1 MSPPRDGDPYARSA
15 AWRWV
20 ALAAALLAWTFD
32 GVEQGVYTVV
42 TRPALKDV
50 VPGVRERAEELARI
64 QEAIRRQDE
73 SAGAPEALLE
83 RERELREAVDGPVSF
98 YFGIAFAMW
107 LWGAALGGVIF
118 GRLGD
123 RHGRVKPLA
132 LAVLTYSVFTGLSAL
147 SGHWSQLAACRFLGA
162 LGLGGAWPLSVAIIV
177 ETWPER
183 RRSVLAGLMGAGAN
197 VGYLIAGTY
206 SRAMASQGLDWRWVL
221 GAGFFIGLL
230 SLPVIAC
237 VPETPRWRESTS
249 EARRSSLR
257 DLFRP
262 AYRRSTLA
270 GSLLSTVALLGT
282 WGSFLW
288 FPTYV
293 DQISEGTPFAG
304 NARSIVLQWQS
315 LGQIA
320 GGFLGGLIAKW
331 FGNKPSWRLIAL
343 GAWISVVAL
352 FALNREFTGRTIAMA
367 ILAGVFVTSFFGWL
381 PKFLPE
387 LYPTAIR
394 ATGQGF
400 AYNIGRVL
408 TGIGVLG
415 GGALVSLFRG
425 DYRLGMIAM
434 ATVYLLGVPAVS
446 LAPETGGK
454 LPQEDAKR

>member
-1 MSPPRDGDPYARSA
+1 MPLPPDGDPYARSA

-42 TRPALKDV
+42 TRPALKDM
-50 VPGVRERAEELARI
+50 VPGVREQAEELARV
-64 QEAIRRQDE
+64 QEALGRGGE
-73 SAGAPEALLE
+73 SAGPAGPLRA
-83 RERELREAVDGPVSF
+83 RERELRAAIDGPVSF
-98 YFGIAFAMW
+98 YFGITFAMW
-107 LWGAALGGVIF
+107 LWGAALGGIVF

-132 LAVLTYSVFTGLSAL
+132 LAVVTYSVFTGLSAL

-177 ETWPER
+177 ETWPES

-206 SRAMASQGLDWRWVL
+206 SRAMTACGFDWRWVL
-221 GAGFFIGLL
+221 GAGAIIGLL

-237 VPETPRWRESTS
+237 LPETPRWRESMNA
-249 EARRSSLR
+249 ARRSSLR

-262 AYRRSTLA
+262 AYRRSTIA

-288 FPTYV
+288 FPAYV
-293 DQISEGTPFAG
+293 DQISEGTPSAG

-331 FGNKPSWRLIAL
+331 FGNKPSWRLISL

-387 LYPTAIR
+387 LYPTSIR

-415 GGALVSLFRG
+415 GGALVSVFHG

-434 ATVYLLGVPAVS
+434 ASVYLLGIPAIA
-446 LAPETGGK
+446 LAPETGGR
-454 LPQEDAKR
+454 LPEERPER